1 MFEGYE
7 FHSVASLSKNVPV
20 LSCGGLS
27 KNLMIPGWRIGWI
40 LIHDRNGA
48 FQREV
53 RTICVIVVVSQ
64 ALPYYCPVINYKTPT
79 LMHSSV
85 CAYSCLV
92 KVAPFLGPA
101 QVAPRS

>member
-1 MFEGYE
+1 
-7 FHSVASLSKNVPV
+7 
-20 LSCGGLS
+20 
-27 KNLMIPGWRIGWI
+27 MIPGWRIGWI

-53 RTICVIVVVSQ
+53 RTICVIVSPCFQ

-85 CAYSCLV
+85 CAYYSCLV

-101 QVAPRS
+101 QVAPFLGPAHVFRHL